1 MPTFIEKLAFF
12 VLHLNYKKKFHPII
26 KLRSNLEQ
34 IHLIAFFFLKKKKAK
49 SLSECFLFLLLRQ
62 SLSRSFFYYLFFC
75 I

>member
-34 IHLIAFFFLKKKKAK
+34 IHLIAFFFKKKKAK